1 MLDNALAGYIGSVRV
16 EDAALQGYVLR
27 PMILSECNFCGAMIL
42 FHDVVTPGKRET
54 PRQRCTDYTTT
65 RVWSH
70 QELEKLPKRTSALAS
85 QSPTSI
91 RSQSVNW
98 SPVSV
103 TAAMF
108 SKSFEKTVLF
118 FSDILYDVVSSK
130 SKIYLEFFL
139 FIYQPQIR
147 NKKNAIQRNEK
158 EDERKGK

>member
-1 MLDNALAGYIGSVRV
+1 
-16 EDAALQGYVLR
+16 
-27 PMILSECNFCGAMIL
+27 MIPSACNFCGAMML
-42 FHDVVTPGKRET
+42 FHDVVTPGKREKL
-54 PRQRCTDYTTT
+54 RHRCTDYTTT

-108 SKSFEKTVLF
+108 SKSFQKTFF
-118 FSDILYDVVSSK
+118 FSLTFFTTLCRVGQKYIS
-130 SKIYLEFFL
+130 IFL

-147 NKKNAIQRNEK
+147 NKKMPYSEMK
-158 EDERKGK
+158 RKTKGRGKK